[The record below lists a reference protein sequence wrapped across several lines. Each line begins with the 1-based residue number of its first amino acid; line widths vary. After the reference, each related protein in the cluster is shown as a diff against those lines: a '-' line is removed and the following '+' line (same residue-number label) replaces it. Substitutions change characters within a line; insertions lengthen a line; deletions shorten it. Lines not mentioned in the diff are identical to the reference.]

1 MGSELLVLVGLC
13 SVALGG
19 VSGFALL
26 AAVDAPETLRRLG
39 VVDAKRVQQ
48 LHLDWIIMGCVV
60 GFVGLAVPTLP
71 AWLVV
76 LAALGGVIN
85 PLTFLPMAFSKKVA
99 TTQWFKLVSFISF
112 CSLCVGLVGACAWQI
127 ATLVG

>member
-60 GFVGLAVPTLP
+60 GFVGLAAPTLP

-76 LAALGGVIN
+76 LTALGGIVN
-85 PLTFLPMAFSKKVA
+85 PLTFLPMAFSKTVA
-99 TTQWFKLVSFISF
+99 TTQWFKLVSFVSF
-112 CSLCVGLVGACAWQI
+112 CSLCVGLVGACAWHI